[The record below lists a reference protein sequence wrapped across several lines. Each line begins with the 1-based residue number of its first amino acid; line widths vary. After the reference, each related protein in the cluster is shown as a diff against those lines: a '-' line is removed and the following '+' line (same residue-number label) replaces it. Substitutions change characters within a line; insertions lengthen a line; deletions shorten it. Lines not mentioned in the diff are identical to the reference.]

1 MFRPLA
7 AALVLLTL
15 AACSGGSPPPP
26 VATASPTPPATG
38 DDLRPLSS
46 REAGAPP
53 AGAASAP
60 AGAAVDPVDPAEA
73 GITELARLARY
84 VFRTM
89 RQHEQAC
96 PFDNPLQDRLHFAL
110 EVEVRA
116 GRMTRVGVG
125 HAGHGGDPQQ
135 SHEIPRESVP
145 RALTAYV
152 ECLAPHLK
160 SVVMAPAPADGVY
173 EPVYTYP
180 GNPMGQAAH

>member
-1 MFRPLA
+1 MSRALA

-26 VATASPTPPATG
+26 VAVASPTPPAGAG

-46 REAGAPP
+46 RDPAAS

-60 AGAAVDPVDPAEA
+60 AGAAVDPVDPAEP
-73 GITELARLARY
+73 GITDLARLARY

-89 RQHEQAC
+89 QKHEQTC
-96 PFDNPLQDRLHFAL
+96 PFENPLQDRLHFAL
-110 EVEVRA
+110 DVEVRA
-116 GRMTRVGVG
+116 GRMARVGVG

-135 SHEIPRESVP
+135 SHEIPRESFP
-145 RALTAYV
+145 QALTAYV
-152 ECLAPHLK
+152 ECIAPHLK
-160 SVVMAPAPADGVY
+160 AVVMAPAPADGVY